1 MNFSKRIILTWRIL
15 RIIPKLEFLNE
26 AIPELEAMQNI
37 VPKLE
42 ALERLLPRL
51 GELDALLVRLETMDA
66 QLPDRDTLLSI
77 TNKFSYLD
85 EAINKLEHLGKV
97 PEVVYRDENNGHS
110 QSMQATMIKDREII
124 HGWNRMKLLSKFAIL
139 AAKGR
144 EIELEWQRIQQ
155 DEHDATF
162 AFKSGRSNEVDEA
175 YKRGIAEGVK
185 WCVNR
190 FS

>member
-1 MNFSKRIILTWRIL
+1 LTFTKRVVLSWRIL
-15 RIIPKLEFLNE
+15 RLLPKLEFLDE
-26 AIPELEAMQNI
+26 ALPELEAMQAI

-42 ALERLLPRL
+42 ALGKFLPKLRQ
-51 GELDALLVRLETMDA
+51 LDSLIALVETMEA
-66 QLPDRDTLLSI
+66 QLPDKDVLASI
-77 TNKFSYLD
+77 TSKFIYLD
-85 EAINKLEHLGKV
+85 EALGKIQSLGQV
-97 PEVVYRDENNGHS
+97 PTVVYQESNGHG

-124 HGWNRMKLLSKFAIL
+124 HGWNRMKLLSKFALL
-139 AAKGR
+139 ASKSR

-162 AFKSGRSNEVDEA
+162 AFRSGRSNEVDA
-175 YKRGIAEGVK
+175 SYKKGIADGVK